1 MRLLPLVAAATAA
14 FLVVACS
21 SPTPPRGVT
30 VVNNFDAKRYLG
42 TWYEIARFDHRFER
56 GLEKVTATYSL
67 RDDGGLNVI
76 NKGYNPDREMWQQ
89 SEGKAYFTGAPTRA
103 ALKVSFFGPFYG
115 GYNVIALDREY
126 RHALVCGPDRDY
138 LWILSRTPTISDEVK
153 QEMLAVATRE
163 GFDVSKFIW
172 VQQPGSE
179 WGLSFRPI
187 IPNTINARLARLIG
201 LADSPSSTMPVM
213 AAPTA
218 PIPVHTA

>member
-30 VVNNFDAKRYLG
+30 VVNNCDAKRYLG

-115 GYNVIALDREY
+115 GFKVNVLEREY
-126 RHALVCGPDRDY
+126 RHSLGFGPDPVY
-138 LWILSRTPTISDEVK
+138 PGINSPPPTLFY
-153 QEMLAVATRE
+153 EM
-163 GFDVSKFIW
+163 K
-172 VQQPGSE
+172 
-179 WGLSFRPI
+179 
-187 IPNTINARLARLIG
+187 
-201 LADSPSSTMPVM
+201 
-213 AAPTA
+213 
-218 PIPVHTA
+218 

>member
-76 NKGYNPDREMWQQ
+76 NKGYNPDRGMWQQ

-126 RHALVCGPDRDY
+126 RHALVCGPDRDCQHLLFHFVRNGWRAREY
-138 LWILSRTPTISDEVK
+138 PQV
-153 QEMLAVATRE
+153 VATRE

-172 VQQPGSE
+172 VQQPGS
-179 WGLSFRPI
+179 
-187 IPNTINARLARLIG
+187 
-201 LADSPSSTMPVM
+201 
-213 AAPTA
+213 
-218 PIPVHTA
+218 

>member
-76 NKGYNPDREMWQQ
+76 NKGYNPDRGMWQQ
-89 SEGKAYFTGAPTRA
+89 SEGKAYFTGVPTRA
-103 ALKVSFFGPFYG
+103 ALKVSFFGPLLMTF
-115 GYNVIALDREY
+115 N
-126 RHALVCGPDRDY
+126 

-172 VQQPGSE
+172 VQQPGS
-179 WGLSFRPI
+179 
-187 IPNTINARLARLIG
+187 
-201 LADSPSSTMPVM
+201 
-213 AAPTA
+213 
-218 PIPVHTA
+218 

>member
-115 GYNVIALDREY
+115 G
-126 RHALVCGPDRDY
+126 PDRDY

-172 VQQPGSE
+172 VQQPGS
-179 WGLSFRPI
+179 
-187 IPNTINARLARLIG
+187 
-201 LADSPSSTMPVM
+201 
-213 AAPTA
+213 
-218 PIPVHTA
+218 

>member
-76 NKGYNPDREMWQQ
+76 NKGYNPDRGMWQQ
-89 SEGKAYFTGAPTRA
+89 SEGKANRFTAQPRKKARCRRWMRSGRNGMHGTR
-103 ALKVSFFGPFYG
+103 
-115 GYNVIALDREY
+115 R
-126 RHALVCGPDRDY
+126 
-138 LWILSRTPTISDEVK
+138 
-153 QEMLAVATRE
+153 
-163 GFDVSKFIW
+163 
-172 VQQPGSE
+172 
-179 WGLSFRPI
+179 
-187 IPNTINARLARLIG
+187 
-201 LADSPSSTMPVM
+201 
-213 AAPTA
+213 
-218 PIPVHTA
+218 

>member
-89 SEGKAYFTGAPTRA
+89 SEGSVLYRRTNSRCAESVI
-103 ALKVSFFGPFYG
+103 LWSF
-115 GYNVIALDREY
+115 
-126 RHALVCGPDRDY
+126 
-138 LWILSRTPTISDEVK
+138 LW
-153 QEMLAVATRE
+153 
-163 GFDVSKFIW
+163 
-172 VQQPGSE
+172 
-179 WGLSFRPI
+179 
-187 IPNTINARLARLIG
+187 RL
-201 LADSPSSTMPVM
+201 
-213 AAPTA
+213 
-218 PIPVHTA
+218 